1 MIVPKSQVSPKSRSR
16 IILGIFGFGVVG
28 QGLYRVLNQ
37 TRGIHAAIKK
47 VCIKHPEKQRF
58 IDSKYFTTNRT
69 EILDDPEINVVVE
82 LIDDADAA
90 YEIVTE
96 ALRRGKGVVSASKK
110 MIAQH
115 LPELFGLQKKYK
127 APFLYEA
134 AVCASIPIIRNLEEY
149 YDNDLLKSVEG
160 IVNGS
165 TNYILTRLF
174 SGNKSYAEALKEA
187 QEHGFAESDP
197 SLDVEGL
204 DAKFKL
210 CIILLHSFGLFAE
223 PEKIFNYGITHIN
236 EFDINFA
243 KQRGH
248 KIKLI
253 ARCSQEGDGV
263 SAFILPKFLN
273 GNSPLTSVDD
283 EYNGVVMESAFSENQ
298 VFVGK
303 GAGGNPT
310 GSAVLS
316 DISALTYDYKY
327 EYKKFH
333 QQNGSKLKEDIPLE
347 IYVRYKNLETIAL
360 KDFSSIRERYESDSF
375 SYLIGTT
382 TLAQLKK
389 APWIQDKDVSVILM
403 N

>member
-1 MIVPKSQVSPKSRSR
+1 MNRNHIT
-16 IILGIFGFGVVG
+16 LGIFGFGVVG

-37 TRGIHAAIKK
+37 TKGMKATVKK
-47 VCIKHPEKQRF
+47 ICIKHPRKVRP
-58 IDSKYFTTNRT
+58 IDASNFTTNRQHL
-69 EILDDPEINVVVE
+69 LDDPDINVIVE

-90 YEIVTE
+90 YEIVCE
-96 ALRRGKGVVSASKK
+96 ALKRGKGVVSASKK

-115 LPELFGLQKKYK
+115 LPELHALQKKYK

-160 IVNGS
+160 IINGS
-165 TNYILTRLF
+165 TNYILTKLF
-174 SGNKSYAEALKEA
+174 NSNKSYEAALKEA
-187 QEHGFAESDP
+187 QDNGFAETDP
-197 SLDVEGL
+197 SLDVEGF

-223 PEKIFNYGITHIN
+223 PEKIFNYGITRMN

-253 ARCSQEGDGV
+253 ARCRQEKDGI
-263 SAFILPKFLN
+263 SAFIFPKFLN
-273 GNSPLTSVDD
+273 GNSRLTSIDE
-283 EYNGVVMESAFSENQ
+283 EYNGVVVESAFSENQ
-298 VFVGK
+298 VFIGK

-327 EYKKFH
+327 EYKKLH
-333 QQNGSKLKEDIPLE
+333 QNGTKKLTDKVELE
-347 IYVRYKNLETIAL
+347 VYVRYKDRNSVNP
-360 KDFSSIRERYESDSF
+360 KHFSSIRERFESDSF
-375 SYLIGTT
+375 NYLIGTT
-382 TLAQLKK
+382 TLAQIRK
-389 APWIQDKDVSVILM
+389 APWIENKDVSVILM

>member
-1 MIVPKSQVSPKSRSR
+1 MNRNHIN
-16 IILGIFGFGVVG
+16 LGIFGFGVVG

-37 TRGIHAAIKK
+37 TKGIRATVKK
-47 VCIKHPEKQRF
+47 ICIKHPDKQRP
-58 IDSKYFTTNRT
+58 IDASYFTTNRD
-69 EILDDPEINVVVE
+69 EILNDPDINVIVE

-90 YEIVTE
+90 YEIAKQ
-96 ALRRGKGVVSASKK
+96 ALKRGKGVVSASKK

-115 LPELFGLQKKYK
+115 LPELFELQKKYN

-160 IVNGS
+160 IINGS
-165 TNYILTRLF
+165 TNYILTKLF
-174 SGNKSYAEALKEA
+174 EGGKSYDAALKEA
-187 QEHGFAESDP
+187 QDNGFAESDP
-197 SLDVEGL
+197 TLDVEGF

-210 CIILLHSFGLFAE
+210 CIILLHAFGLFVE
-223 PEKIFNYGITHIN
+223 QEKVFNYGITHIN
-236 EFDINFA
+236 EFDISFA

-253 ARCSQEGDGV
+253 AKCRQEGEGV
-263 SAFILPKFLN
+263 SAFIMPKFLN
-273 GNSPLTSVDD
+273 GNSRLTSIDE
-283 EYNGVVMESAFSENQ
+283 EYNGVVVESAFSENQ

-327 EYKKFH
+327 EYKKLS
-333 QQNGSKLKEDIPLE
+333 QQNGISLTDNVPLE
-347 IYVRYKNLETIAL
+347 VYVRYKNRDKINSG
-360 KDFSSIRERYESDSF
+360 DFNSIRERYESDSF
-375 SYLIGTT
+375 NYLIGTT
-382 TLAQLKK
+382 TLAQLRKS
-389 APWIQDKDVSVILM
+389 PWIQDKEVSVILM

>member
-1 MIVPKSQVSPKSRSR
+1 MNRNHIN
-16 IILGIFGFGVVG
+16 LGIFGFGVVG
-28 QGLYRVLNQ
+28 QGLYRILNQ
-37 TRGIHAAIKK
+37 TQGIQATVKK
-47 VCIKHPEKQRF
+47 ICIKHPRKQRP
-58 IDSKYFTTNRT
+58 IDKKYFTTDRLD
-69 EILDDPEINVVVE
+69 ILDNPEINVVVE

-90 YEIVTE
+90 YQIVSA
-96 ALRRGKGVVSASKK
+96 ALKRGKGVVSASKK

-115 LPELFGLQKKYK
+115 LPELFELQKKYN

-160 IVNGS
+160 IINGT
-165 TNYILTRLF
+165 TNYILSKLH
-174 SGNKSYAEALKEA
+174 SGNVSYAAALKEA
-187 QEHGFAESDP
+187 QDNGFAESDP
-197 SLDVEGL
+197 THDVEGH

-210 CIILLHSFGLFAE
+210 CIILLHSFGLFAK
-223 PEKIFNYGITHIN
+223 PEQIFNYGITHIN

-253 ARCSQEGDGV
+253 ARCRQEKNGV
-263 SAFILPKFLN
+263 SAFVLPKFV
-273 GNSPLTSVDD
+273 NSNSRLTSIDE
-283 EYNGVVMESAFSENQ
+283 EYNGVVVESAFSENQ
-298 VFVGK
+298 VFIGK

-327 EYKKFH
+327 EYKKLH
-333 QQNGSKLKEDIPLE
+333 QQKGTALTENIPLE
-347 IYVRYKNLETIAL
+347 VYVRYNNRDSIKP
-360 KDFSSIRERYESDSF
+360 KDFSNIRERYESDSF
-375 SYLIGTT
+375 NYLIGTT
-382 TLAQLKK
+382 TLAAFRKSSWLNNN
-389 APWIQDKDVSVILM
+389 DVSVILTSE

>member
-1 MIVPKSQVSPKSRSR
+1 MNRNHIN
-16 IILGIFGFGVVG
+16 LGIFGFGVVG

-37 TRGIHAAIKK
+37 TKGIRATVKK
-47 VCIKHPEKQRF
+47 ICIKHPEKSRP
-58 IDSKYFTTNRT
+58 IDSKYFTTDRDD
-69 EILDDPEINVVVE
+69 ILNDPEINVVVE

-90 YEIVTE
+90 YEIVSE
-96 ALRRGKGVVSASKK
+96 ALKRGKGVVSASKK

-115 LPELFGLQKKYK
+115 LMELYDLQKKHS

-160 IVNGS
+160 IINGS
-165 TNYILTRLF
+165 TNYILTKLF
-174 SGNKSYAEALKEA
+174 EGNKSYDAALKEA
-187 QEHGFAESDP
+187 QINGFAESDP
-197 SLDVEGL
+197 ALDVEGY
-204 DAKFKL
+204 DAKYKL
-210 CIILLHSFGLFAE
+210 CIILLHSFGLFVKQE
-223 PEKIFNYGITHIN
+223 DVFNYGITRIN

-253 ARCSQEGDGV
+253 ARCRQEGEGV
-263 SAFILPKFLN
+263 SAFIMPKFLN
-273 GNSPLTSVDD
+273 GTSRLTSIDE
-283 EYNGVVMESAFSENQ
+283 EYNGVVVESAFSENQ
-298 VFVGK
+298 VFIGK

-327 EYKKFH
+327 EYKKLH
-333 QQNGSKLKEDIPLE
+333 QQNGVALTDDFPLDV
-347 IYVRYKNLETIAL
+347 YVRYQNRDKVNTN
-360 KDFSSIRERYESDSF
+360 DFTFIHERYESDSF
-375 SYLIGTT
+375 NYLIGKIS
-382 TLAQLKK
+382 LSRLRK
-389 APWIQDKDVSVILM
+389 APWIKAQDVSVIVM

>member
-1 MIVPKSQVSPKSRSR
+1 MNRNHIN
-16 IILGIFGFGVVG
+16 LGIFGFGVVG

-37 TRGIHAAIKK
+37 TKGIRATVKK
-47 VCIKHPEKQRF
+47 ICIKNPEKSRP
-58 IDSKYFTTNRT
+58 IDAGYFTTNRDD
-69 EILDDPEINVVVE
+69 ILNDPDINVIVE

-90 YEIVTE
+90 YEIVSE
-96 ALRRGKGVVSASKK
+96 ALKRGKGVVSASKK

-115 LPELFGLQKKYK
+115 LPELFELQNKYK
-127 APFLYEA
+127 VPFLYEA

-160 IVNGS
+160 IINGS
-165 TNYILTRLF
+165 TNYILTKLF
-174 SGNKSYAEALKEA
+174 EGNKSYEVALKEA
-187 QEHGFAESDP
+187 QVNGFAESDP
-197 SLDVEGL
+197 SSDVEGF
-204 DAKFKL
+204 DAKYKL
-210 CIILLHSFGLFAE
+210 CIILLHSFGLFVKQE
-223 PEKIFNYGITHIN
+223 DVFNYGITHIN

-253 ARCSQEGDGV
+253 AKCRQEDNGV
-263 SAFILPKFLN
+263 SAFILPKFVN
-273 GNSPLTSVDD
+273 GNSRLTSIDE
-283 EYNGVVMESAFSENQ
+283 EYNGVVVESAFSENQ

-333 QQNGSKLKEDIPLE
+333 QQNGISLKDNVPLE
-347 IYVRYKNLETIAL
+347 VYVRYNDIDKINTA
-360 KDFSSIRERYESDSF
+360 DFTVIKERYESDSF
-375 SYLIGTT
+375 SYLIGIT
-382 TLAQLKK
+382 TLKQLKHSAWVKDKK
-389 APWIQDKDVSVILM
+389 ASIILM

>member
-1 MIVPKSQVSPKSRSR
+1 MNRNHIN
-16 IILGIFGFGVVG
+16 LGIFGFGVVG

-37 TRGIHAAIKK
+37 TRGIHATVKK
-47 VCIKHPEKQRF
+47 ICIKHPDKTRS
-58 IDSKYFTTNRT
+58 IDSGYFTTDREELLN
-69 EILDDPEINVVVE
+69 DPDINVIVE

-96 ALRRGKGVVSASKK
+96 ALKRGKGVVSASKK
-110 MIAQH
+110 MIALH
-115 LPELFGLQKKYK
+115 LPELYELQKKYK

-160 IVNGS
+160 IINGS
-165 TNYILTRLF
+165 TNYILTKLF
-174 SGNKSYAEALKEA
+174 EGGKSYDAALKEA
-187 QEHGFAESDP
+187 QMNGFAESDP
-197 SLDVEGL
+197 SSDVEGF

-210 CIILLHSFGLFAE
+210 CIILLHSFGLFAK
-223 PEKIFNYGITHIN
+223 PESIFHYGITRIN

-243 KQRGH
+243 KQRGQ

-253 ARCSQEGDGV
+253 GRCRQEGDGV
-263 SAFILPKFLN
+263 SAFVIPKFVN
-273 GNSPLTSVDD
+273 GNSRLTSIDE
-283 EYNGVVMESAFSENQ
+283 EYNGVVVESAFSENQ

-327 EYKKFH
+327 EYKKLH
-333 QQNGSKLKEDIPLE
+333 QANGVSLKEDIPLE
-347 IYVRYKNLETIAL
+347 VYVRYQNRDQLSAVG
-360 KDFSSIRERYESDSF
+360 FSSIRERYESDSF
-375 SYLIGTT
+375 NYLIGTI
-382 TLAQLKK
+382 TLAQLRK
-389 APWIQDKDVSVILM
+389 ATWVNDKEVSVILM

>member
-1 MIVPKSQVSPKSRSR
+1 MNRNHIT
-16 IILGIFGFGVVG
+16 LGIFGFGVVG

-37 TRGIHAAIKK
+37 TKGIQATVKK
-47 VCIKHPEKQRF
+47 ICIKHPDKPRP
-58 IDSKYFTTNRT
+58 IDASYFTTNRD
-69 EILDDPEINVVVE
+69 EILNDPQINVIVE

-90 YEIVTE
+90 YEIAKE
-96 ALRRGKGVVSASKK
+96 ALKRGKGVVSASKK

-115 LPELFGLQKKYK
+115 LPELFELQKKYN

-160 IVNGS
+160 IINGS
-165 TNYILTRLF
+165 TNYILTKLF
-174 SGNKSYAEALKEA
+174 EGGKSYDAALKEA
-187 QEHGFAESDP
+187 QANGFAESDP
-197 SLDVEGL
+197 TLDVEGY

-210 CIILLHSFGLFAE
+210 CIILLHAFGLFVE
-223 PEKIFNYGITHIN
+223 QEKVFNYGITHIN
-236 EFDINFA
+236 EFDISFA
-243 KQRGH
+243 RQRGH

-253 ARCSQEGDGV
+253 AKCRQEDDGV

-273 GNSPLTSVDD
+273 GSSRLTSIDE
-283 EYNGVVMESAFSENQ
+283 EYNGVVVESAFSENQ

-327 EYKKFH
+327 EYKKLH
-333 QQNGSKLKEDIPLE
+333 QQNGLTLTDNIPLE
-347 IYVRYKNLETIAL
+347 VYVRYKFRDKINSA
-360 KDFSSIRERYESDSF
+360 DFSSIRERYESDSF
-375 SYLIGTT
+375 NYLIGTT

-389 APWIQDKDVSVILM
+389 SPWIQNKEVSVILM

>member
-1 MIVPKSQVSPKSRSR
+1 MNRNHIT
-16 IILGIFGFGVVG
+16 LGIFGFGVVG

-37 TRGIHAAIKK
+37 TKGIQATVKK
-47 VCIKHPEKQRF
+47 ICIKHPRKQRP
-58 IDSKYFTTNRT
+58 IDKKYFTTDRLD
-69 EILDDPEINVVVE
+69 ILDDPEINVVVE

-90 YEIVTE
+90 YQIVCE
-96 ALRRGKGVVSASKK
+96 ALKRGKGVVSASKK

-115 LPELFGLQKKYK
+115 LPELHKLQKKHN

-160 IVNGS
+160 IINGT
-165 TNYILTRLF
+165 TNYILTKLH
-174 SGNKSYAEALKEA
+174 SGNISYVAALKEA
-187 QEHGFAESDP
+187 QDSGFAESDP
-197 SLDVEGL
+197 THDVEGF

-210 CIILLHSFGLFAE
+210 CIILLHSFGLFAK
-223 PEKIFNYGITHIN
+223 PEQIFNYGITHLN

-253 ARCSQEGDGV
+253 ARCRQERDGV
-263 SAFILPKFLN
+263 SAFILPKFVN
-273 GNSPLTSVDD
+273 GNSRLTSIDE
-283 EYNGVVMESAFSENQ
+283 EYNGVVVESAFSENQ
-298 VFVGK
+298 VFIGK

-327 EYKKFH
+327 EYKKLH
-333 QQNGSKLKEDIPLE
+333 QQSGAKLTENVPLE
-347 IYVRYKNLETIAL
+347 IYARYKQRDSIRL

-375 SYLIGTT
+375 NYLIGTT
-382 TLAQLKK
+382 TLAGLRK
-389 APWIQDKDVSVILM
+389 AKWLADKEVSVILM
-403 N
+403 NGD